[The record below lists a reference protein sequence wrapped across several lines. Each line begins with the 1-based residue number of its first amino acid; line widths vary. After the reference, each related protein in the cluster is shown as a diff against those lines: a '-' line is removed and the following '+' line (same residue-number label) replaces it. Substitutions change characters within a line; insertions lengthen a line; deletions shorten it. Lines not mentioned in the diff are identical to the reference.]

1 MNDMT
6 VKAND
11 LDIIAPLEQE
21 GTHAVLR
28 TWLKR
33 DGERVHKHEPIVEL
47 ETDKVVVELAAPG
60 DGVLEILLGEN
71 AEAVPGAVLGH
82 VRGEASSSEP
92 AGGAASSATHFAAEL
107 RLSPAVRRLLS
118 EHQLD
123 PARITGTG
131 RGGRITREDVIGYL
145 AEPSQKLPASIRGQP
160 ACNPAPE
167 TIQAARD
174 PQPASTEAEPA
185 LQPWQPRLAEQIPHD
200 SLRRKIAEHL
210 HASVSTAPHVTSV
223 FEADFTAVIAHRQ
236 RHQQRFAEQGA
247 HLTFTAYFIAASVQ
261 AMAAAPSVNSRWHA
275 DFLQLFHDVNI
286 GIATALGEQ
295 GLIVPVLQRA
305 QELSLLGIATQ
316 LQNLTEAARAGKL
329 KPAQVQ
335 GGTFTISNHGTT
347 GSLLATPIIIHQPQ
361 SAILGVGAVE
371 KRVVVKELDG
381 SDVFVARPK
390 AYVTLTIDHRV
401 MDGSVANAWLRR
413 FVQVLEA
420 WPLEA

>member
-1 MNDMT
+1 MT
-6 VKAND
+6 VF
-11 LDIIAPLEQE
+11 DIVAPLEQE

-33 DGERVHKHEPIVEL
+33 NGEQVHKHEPIVEL

-60 DGVLEILLGEN
+60 DGVLEILLKEN

-82 VRGEASSSEP
+82 VRVKAPEP
-92 AGGAASSATHFAAEL
+92 DKIATADFAPEL
-107 RLSPAVRRLLS
+107 RLSPSVRRLLS

-123 PARITGTG
+123 PAALTGTG
-131 RGGRITREDVIGYL
+131 RDGRITREDVIGYIT
-145 AEPSQKLPASIRGQP
+145 EPPGLTAKQP
-160 ACNPAPE
+160 SPAP
-167 TIQAARD
+167 QAA
-174 PQPASTEAEPA
+174 PTPGE
-185 LQPWQPRLAEQIPHD
+185 WQPRPARQIPHD
-200 SLRRKIAEHL
+200 SLRRKIAEHMQ
-210 HASVSTAPHVTSV
+210 ASVSTAPHVTSV
-223 FEADFTAVIAHRQ
+223 FEADFTAIIAHRQ

-275 DFLQLFHDVNI
+275 DYLQLFHDINI

-295 GLIVPVLQRA
+295 GLIVPVLPRA

-316 LQNLTEAARAGKL
+316 LQRLTEAARANTL

-335 GGTFTISNHGTT
+335 GGTFTLSNHGTS
-347 GSLLATPIIIHQPQ
+347 GSLLAAPIIINQPQ

-381 SDVFVARPK
+381 TEVFVARPK

-413 FVQVLEA
+413 FVQVLEE